1 MSSVEPKARKFRAE
15 WRCFP
20 LGSLPYTDA
29 LEAWAQITAH
39 FPHIPG
45 WPQLPRKSHLENM
58 YTQFSERFPGITLD
72 GGNLYVDRRRGL
84 DRGLEAL
91 YLAYL
96 EDDVDHGRITGAY
109 AAGLDALRRGDVA
122 FAHAPQVLRGQV
134 MGPVSWGLT
143 IIDQNQRPILYD
155 EVLEDAV
162 GKHLRMKAAWQ
173 ERELLKLAPQAITV
187 IHEPYMVSFGSA
199 FIGLTRGQVIALFEE
214 VFSGLQGLKGVHCC
228 GNTDWS
234 ILLNTSV
241 DILSLDAYDY
251 SQTLVA
257 YAKDLSRF
265 LERGGVIAWGIV
277 PAGIA
282 AESETVESLVGRL
295 EQAMDRLDKA
305 GVSRE
310 AMLRSGLVTPS
321 CGLGALRPTLA
332 EHIFDLTAGV
342 SDEMRRRY
350 VGPTTDDAELADVD
364 ASDAE

>member
-1 MSSVEPKARKFRAE
+1 MA
-15 WRCFP
+15 
-20 LGSLPYTDA
+20 
-29 LEAWAQITAH
+29 
-39 FPHIPG
+39 
-45 WPQLPRKSHLENM
+45 
-58 YTQFSERFPGITLD
+58 
-72 GGNLYVDRRRGL
+72 
-84 DRGLEAL
+84 
-91 YLAYL
+91 
-96 EDDVDHGRITGAY
+96 
-109 AAGLDALRRGDVA
+109 
-122 FAHAPQVLRGQV
+122 
-134 MGPVSWGLT
+134 
-143 IIDQNQRPILYD
+143 
-155 EVLEDAV
+155 
-162 GKHLRMKAAWQ
+162 
-173 ERELLKLAPQAITV
+173 
-187 IHEPYMVSFGSA
+187 SFGSA

-342 SDEMRRRY
+342 SDERRRRY